1 MPEAADRDR
10 RAELRSW
17 RALMRRGFRMGT
29 ISAKDVVAKRQVG
42 LEQLAPAAGTTASR
56 EENEE
61 VLVLLSEARRKVLAG
76 DREDA
81 LWRVVEAAGRL
92 CQEFPR
98 NPTARMVAGR
108 YPKLTLSFSTEPAW
122 QLRLDI

>member
-1 MPEAADRDR
+1 
-10 RAELRSW
+10 
-17 RALMRRGFRMGT
+17 MRTGCQMGN
-29 ISAKDVVAKRQVG
+29 ISAKDVVTKRQVG

-56 EENEE
+56 EENDE

-76 DREDA
+76 EREDA
-81 LWRVVEAAGRL
+81 LWRAVEVAGRL
-92 CQEFPR
+92 CQEFPN

-108 YPKLTLSFSTEPAW
+108 YPKLTLSFATEPAC